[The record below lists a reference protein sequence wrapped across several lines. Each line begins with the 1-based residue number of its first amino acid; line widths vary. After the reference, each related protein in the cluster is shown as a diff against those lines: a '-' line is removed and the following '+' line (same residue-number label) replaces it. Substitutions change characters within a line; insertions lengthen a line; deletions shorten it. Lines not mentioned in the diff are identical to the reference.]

1 MAPTTRAQAALA
13 LVLKKHMSQAV
24 RAKWMVSPL
33 RPLNIF
39 LKFLKKNHFKTVN
52 IDGPFHGTRSGLNAP
67 AIPPLPI
74 GEAQQPGV
82 TDVPQENM
90 QDLVSCTFKHFILYF
105 LNNYADYRWST
116 AACSRWCTSGKHA
129 NFSKFYIYVFHTRL
143 AK

>member
-105 LNNYADYRWST
+105 LNNYADYR
-116 AACSRWCTSGKHA
+116 
-129 NFSKFYIYVFHTRL
+129 
-143 AK
+143 